1 MLDRHIGPT
10 RRIAA
15 VGLGLGVVLAACAG
29 ASSPAVGSPTAGPAG
44 HASATQ
50 GAFQL
55 TFELPRTT
63 YRAGEPIEG
72 RAALA
77 VVGGAPVP
85 FGSSGNGPFTFNFA
99 EVGGQRNVGGLMTAD
114 CAPYRLEPGRPMTS
128 AITKSGGWSG
138 DDPNAPFYGA
148 FLADPV
154 VRLPPGEWRIAAGA
168 TLVEGERCSGASR
181 NLEAPI
187 TVHVT
192 P

>member
-1 MLDRHIGPT
+1 MRDRHIGPT
-10 RRIAA
+10 HRLAA
-15 VGLGLGVVLAACAG
+15 VVLALGVVLAACAG
-29 ASSPAVGSPTAGPAG
+29 EPSAPVGSPSAGPAG

-63 YRAGEPIEG
+63 YRAGEAIEG
-72 RAALA
+72 LAALA

-99 EVGGQRNVGGLMTAD
+99 EVGGPRNVGGLMTAD

-138 DDPNAPFYGA
+138 DDPNAPFYSA

-154 VRLPPGEWRIAAGA
+154 IRLPAGDWTITAGA
-168 TLVEGERCSGASR
+168 TLVEGEGCSGAGR
-181 NLEAPI
+181 ALAAPI